1 MELKYEK
8 MNYLKEEIRKTD
20 IKDELKH
27 QLKERSNAIH
37 TLDQELKTLIREK
50 LKQIEIYEKS
60 MEGLEEY
67 VPKE

>member
-60 MEGLEEY
+60 MEALEEY

>member
-1 MELKYEK
+1 

-60 MEGLEEY
+60 MEALEEY

>member
-1 MELKYEK
+1 

>member
-1 MELKYEK
+1 M
-8 MNYLKEEIRKTD
+8 KTD